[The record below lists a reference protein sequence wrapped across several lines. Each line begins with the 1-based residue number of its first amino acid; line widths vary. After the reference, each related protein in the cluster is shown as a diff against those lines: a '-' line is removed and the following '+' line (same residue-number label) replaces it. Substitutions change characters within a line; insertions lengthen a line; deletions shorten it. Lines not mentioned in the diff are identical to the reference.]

1 MQAQYDSETFLEFM
15 LKPDLG
21 ENLLLACI
29 ANKIYD
35 VQLC

>member
-1 MQAQYDSETFLEFM
+1 M